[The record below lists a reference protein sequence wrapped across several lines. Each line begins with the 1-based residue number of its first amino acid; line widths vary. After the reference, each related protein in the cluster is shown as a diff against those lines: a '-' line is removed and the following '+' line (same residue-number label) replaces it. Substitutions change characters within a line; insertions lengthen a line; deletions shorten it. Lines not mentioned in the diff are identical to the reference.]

1 MSDGARIL
9 DRGYRTY
16 DGPRGG
22 VRGAMRSVEVQ
33 SIQRVLGIKRSFW
46 TKIVPVLTVFIAYV
60 PAIVF
65 IGLAVLVPDEILQ
78 PGETSE
84 YAGYYGVI
92 SAAILVFAAFAGP
105 EVLCP
110 DRRTGMLGLYLASP
124 LDRDTYLLAKGAA
137 TTFLLSLVTLGPPLL
152 LLIGYTAAGAGP
164 DGFGGW
170 ILVFARILAAGI
182 AFALFFALLTLA
194 ISSTTTRH
202 AVATV
207 SIIIVLL
214 ASSAAANYL
223 VEVAETP
230 AYFGL
235 IGLFEVPME
244 TVARIYGEAL
254 QSDTGEE
261 GFLEAVPTWAV
272 AAAYL
277 AWTVG
282 LATFTRF
289 RYQRLDVTR

>member
-9 DRGYRTY
+9 DRGYRHY

-22 VRGAMRSVEVQ
+22 VRGAMWSVAVQ
-33 SIQRVLGIKRSFW
+33 AIQRVLGIKRSFW
-46 TKIVPVLTVFIAYV
+46 TKIVPVITVFIAYV

-65 IGLAVLVPDEILQ
+65 VGLAVLIPDEILQ

-110 DRRTGMLGLYLASP
+110 DRRTGMLALYLASP
-124 LDRDTYLLAKGAA
+124 LDRDTYLLSKGLAMV
-137 TTFLLSLVTLGPPLL
+137 FLLSLVTIGPPLL

-164 DGFGGW
+164 DGPGDWALIF
-170 ILVFARILAAGI
+170 VRILAAGL
-182 AFALFFALLTLA
+182 AFAVFYAVVTLA
-194 ISSTTTRH
+194 ISATTTRH

-214 ASSAAANYL
+214 ASSAMANYL
-223 VEVAETP
+223 VEVVEAP

-235 IGLFEVPME
+235 IGSFEVPME
-244 TVARIYGEAL
+244 TVARIYGETL
-254 QSDTGEE
+254 QSDTGDESI
-261 GFLEAVPTWAV
+261 LHSLPTWAV
-272 AAAYL
+272 AMGYL

-282 LATFTRF
+282 LGTFIRF